1 MKSIST
7 YIQEDFKLS
16 HKTSIHHEQIDCDKL
31 LNYVCDEPE
40 KYEYVFN
47 QVIKH
52 KNGGPELMT
61 IRWKEKNSSD
71 DWSIE
76 FFITEPAYN
85 LYAFAFFNDIETLR
99 LKHISKNDFIR
110 KWIVEQ
116 DKSDKYKFTYIITH
130 KETNAQF
137 SIFVNMK
144 L

>member
-31 LNYVCDEPE
+31 LHYVCDKPE
-40 KYEYVFN
+40 KYEYMFN
-47 QVIKH
+47 QAIKQ
-52 KNGGPELMT
+52 KNNGPELMT

-85 LYAFAFFNDIETLR
+85 LYAHAFFNDVE
-99 LKHISKNDFIR
+99 NIR
-110 KWIVEQ
+110 TGKSYKGNLTKKWNIEQ
-116 DKSDKYKFTYIITH
+116 DTSDKYKWTYIITH

-137 SIFVNMK
+137 SIFVNMT